1 MMVNIKLDAQTLR
14 YISIFEAA
22 TNAQV
27 KDCIEKDDL
36 VVFVVY
42 PRNLRKALENGGTK
56 IQTVRNLIKKNVMVV
71 EYSPDILAFT
81 RSVFHRFNV
90 RNIKVE
96 NVDNQF
102 NISVFVDPRDKARAI
117 GKGGRNL
124 QLAKEIIGRHFPLKN
139 IVIY

>member
-1 MMVNIKLDAQTLR
+1 MVNIKLDAQTLR

-27 KDCIEKDDL
+27 KDCIESDNL
-36 VVFVVY
+36 IVFVVY
-42 PRNLRKALENGGTK
+42 PRNLRKALENNGSK

-71 EYSPDILAFT
+71 EYSPDIVVFT
-81 RSVFHRFNV
+81 KNIFHRFHV
-90 RNIKVE
+90 KNIKVE

-102 NISVFVDPRDKARAI
+102 SITVFVDPRDKARAI
-117 GKGGRNL
+117 GKEGRNL
-124 QLAKEIIGRHFPLKN
+124 KLAKEIISRHFPLKS